1 MKWRIFT
8 PQLVAEDAR
17 RSSYVEV
24 EADQMYIGYGGIL
37 QFLVRDKPA
46 LDGATDAL
54 LQRAAERRNVYSEA
68 PELIG
73 GGPMTPLV
81 AKGLKRKPQKQ
92 KSICIRSFNSG
103 YWADV
108 ELLS

>member
-1 MKWRIFT
+1 MSRWRIFT

-17 RSSYVEV
+17 RPSYVEV

-37 QFLVRDKPA
+37 QFLVREHVEPAMIAEPVGTTGIKIGANPKFKKKLKP
-46 LDGATDAL
+46 
-54 LQRAAERRNVYSEA
+54 
-68 PELIG
+68 
-73 GGPMTPLV
+73 
-81 AKGLKRKPQKQ
+81 

-108 ELLS
+108 ELIS

>member
-37 QFLVRDKPA
+37 QFLKRADPI
-46 LDGATDAL
+46 LPPINGATWDPAFP
-54 LQRAAERRNVYSEA
+54 A
-68 PELIG
+68 PNA
-73 GGPMTPLV
+73 PPV
-81 AKGLKRKPQKQ
+81 KSAFRKKIVKP

-108 ELLS
+108 QLIDQESK